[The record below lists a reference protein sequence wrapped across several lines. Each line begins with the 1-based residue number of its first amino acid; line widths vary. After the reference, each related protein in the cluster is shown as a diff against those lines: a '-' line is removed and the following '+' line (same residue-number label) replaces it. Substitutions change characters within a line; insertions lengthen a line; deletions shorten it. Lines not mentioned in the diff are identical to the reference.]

1 MVCNN
6 CGGFIPDGSV
16 ACPNCGTPV
25 AAPGYMQPQQGGY
38 PQQPAG
44 YPQQPGGYGGYQ
56 PADQPGRGL
65 AIASMVLGIIC
76 LVFIFFGV
84 FAWIGSILGII
95 GLILGAVAKSKGYV
109 GSAASAGLVMCIIG
123 TAVTLITWIACAACI
138 GSLY

>member
-6 CGGFIPDGSV
+6 CGGFIPDGSM

-25 AAPGYMQPQQGGY
+25 AAPGYGQPQQGGYMQPQQGGY
-38 PQQPAG
+38 PQQPGYGGG
-44 YPQQPGGYGGYQ
+44 YPQPVQ
-56 PADQPGRGL
+56 QPGRGL

-109 GSAASAGLVMCIIG
+109 AGLVMCIIG
-123 TAVTLITWIACAACI
+123 TALTLITWIACAACV
-138 GSLY
+138 GSLM